1 MFLKIISTN
10 VEIVGISEIIYEIS
24 VNDAHNYYMRKSV
37 YDKIN
42 SGEYY
47 LFFTN
52 GNMVVYDSKE
62 GRKEVEKLNNYIY

>member
-1 MFLKIISTN
+1 MFLKIVSTN
-10 VEIVGISEIIYEIS
+10 VRIEGISEIIYEIS

-47 LFFTN
+47 LFFMN
-52 GNMVVYDSKE
+52 GGMKVYNSKE
-62 GRKEVEKLNNYIY
+62 NKKEVEKLNNYIY